1 MNQFNE
7 REVEWLR
14 NDKYDGLESPEFF
27 KDIERLKKGEPLDY
41 IIGSRPFLGCS
52 IDLSM
57 HPLIPRTE
65 TEFWVEHAID
75 DIKENSSSKPI
86 SALDIFAGSG
96 CIGIALLRH
105 LPNIYVDFSEKE
117 KKMCMQI
124 EKNISMNDNA
134 AERVNIIR
142 SDIFA
147 KISKTYDY
155 IFANPPY
162 IDSSSKETV
171 QDSVL
176 KWEPHT
182 ALFAKNA
189 GLDFIETLIESAHLH
204 LNPGGILF
212 IECSPEQQP
221 LLSSYVRGQDL
232 EHEFWKDQF
241 DKWRVMKVWW

>member
-14 NDKYDGLESPEFF
+14 NEKHGGLESPEFF
-27 KDIERLKKGEPLDY
+27 KDVERLKKGEPLDY

-65 TEFWVEHAID
+65 TEFWVENAID
-75 DIKENSSSKPI
+75 EISKISSDKPI
-86 SALDIFAGSG
+86 TGLDIFAGSG

-105 LPNIYVDFSEKE
+105 LPNMSVDFSEKE
-117 KKMCMQI
+117 KNICTQI
-124 EKNISMNDNA
+124 KKNISINDIEA
-134 AERVNIIR
+134 KRASVIR
-142 SDIFA
+142 SDVFT
-147 KISKTYDY
+147 KISKSYDY

-162 IDSSSKETV
+162 IDPSSKETV

-176 KWEPHT
+176 KWEPHA

-189 GLDFIETLIESAHLH
+189 GLDFIETLIETAHLH
-204 LNPGGILF
+204 LNPGGKLF

-232 EHEFWKDQF
+232 QHEFWKDQY
-241 DKWRVMKVWW
+241 DKYRVMKVWW